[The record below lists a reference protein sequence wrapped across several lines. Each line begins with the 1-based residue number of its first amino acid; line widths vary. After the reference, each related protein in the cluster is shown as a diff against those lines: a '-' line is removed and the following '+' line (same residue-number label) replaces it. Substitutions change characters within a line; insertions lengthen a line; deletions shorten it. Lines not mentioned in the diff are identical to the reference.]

1 VREALASYDV
11 TIGHRRRDG
20 FEYAFTNRA
29 RTWLVDLDDVP
40 RLAGPLRRLCSFSSR
55 DHLGDPS
62 RSLRANVDYWL
73 AERGVDPPAVVRML
87 ASPRVLGHVFNPL
100 SLFYCHDAD
109 GTLTHVVA
117 EVRNT
122 YGGRRCYLLEP
133 ADNGR
138 ATTDKTFYV
147 SPFHGVDG
155 HYELVVPA
163 PGAELAV
170 TVTLRR
176 PDRAPFVAT
185 MRGTRRA
192 DARLAS
198 ALRKPWAN
206 WTVDLMIRVHGIRLF
221 LKGLRPAPRPDHQP
235 DDLTRSQ
242 SCPRSTAPHSPTR

>member
-1 VREALASYDV
+1 MEAAAIYRTSIAHVRRTPL
-11 TIGHRRRDG
+11 HN
-20 FEYAFTNRA
+20 AFTYRSYS
-29 RTWLVDLDDVP
+29 WYVDVDRLPSLP
-40 RLAGPLRRLCSFSSR
+40 RLLRPFADFRAS
-55 DHLGDPS
+55 DHLGDPEG
-62 RSLRANVDYWL
+62 SLRGNV
-73 AERGVDPPAVVRML
+73 ERFLRTRGIELDGGRITML
-87 ASPRVLGHVFNPL
+87 ASARVLGHVFNPL
-100 SLFYCHDAD
+100 SLFYCHDAG

-133 ADNGR
+133 AGNGR

-155 HYELVVPA
+155 SYELVVPA

-242 SCPRSTAPHSPTR
+242 PCTTSTAPHSPTR